1 MQNQNIIAAI
11 IAFLA
16 SLGFVVTRKPSNP
29 RPIPNPISSPI
40 TLPDKLPPPFWARPT
55 PPSPIVI
62 PSPIAPLPIPS
73 PIIPMPL
80 PSPIIPPVPIPS
92 PIAPSPIPIPSP
104 IAPSPIPTP
113 ITPSPMPASCGMSF
127 GGFANDPVP
136 YIVGGYYARLGQF
149 PWMVDSGGCGASL
162 IHPQWVISAAH
173 CTQTTVGRILYFGKL
188 DRSKNEASAQARRII
203 AIYNHPQYIG
213 GSNNFLDDLRLM
225 RLESPVQ
232 LNNYVN
238 VICLGNFPVN
248 GLNLIS
254 SGWGATTPVRGG
266 NTSSSVLKFNYTKET
281 GCYNNTKQICTTAV
295 SGDICFGDSG
305 GPLVT
310 VNNGRNYLVGVT
322 SSTASPYCSGRANYT
337 RISYY
342 LPWIRQYVSGV

>member
-1 MQNQNIIAAI
+1 
-11 IAFLA
+11 
-16 SLGFVVTRKPSNP
+16 
-29 RPIPNPISSPI
+29 
-40 TLPDKLPPPFWARPT
+40 
-55 PPSPIVI
+55 
-62 PSPIAPLPIPS
+62 
-73 PIIPMPL
+73 
-80 PSPIIPPVPIPS
+80 
-92 PIAPSPIPIPSP
+92 
-104 IAPSPIPTP
+104 
-113 ITPSPMPASCGMSF
+113 
-127 GGFANDPVP
+127 
-136 YIVGGYYARLGQF
+136 
-149 PWMVDSGGCGASL
+149 
-162 IHPQWVISAAH
+162 
-173 CTQTTVGRILYFGKL
+173 
-188 DRSKNEASAQARRII
+188 
-203 AIYNHPQYIG
+203 
-213 GSNNFLDDLRLM
+213 M

-322 SSTASPYCSGRANYT
+322 SSTSSPYCSGRANYT